1 MPRRSGIGAP
11 RTIEGRLREEQSAFD
26 EILAEITGGGIRSA
40 AHYNQLEEEA
50 NVMCN
55 HIRAAFREYR
65 AVHA

>member
-26 EILAEITGGGIRSA
+26 ELLAEITGGIRSA
-40 AHYNQLEEEA
+40 AHYNQLEEQA
-50 NVMCN
+50 NVMCD
-55 HIRAAFREYR
+55 HVRAAFREYR